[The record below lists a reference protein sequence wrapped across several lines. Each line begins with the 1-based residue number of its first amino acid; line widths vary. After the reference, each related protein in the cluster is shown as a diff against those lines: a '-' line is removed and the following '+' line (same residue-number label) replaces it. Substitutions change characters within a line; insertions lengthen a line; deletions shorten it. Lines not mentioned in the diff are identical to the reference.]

1 MDSSDIKH
9 LSFYEENADLLFAAS
24 SDHVRLWNVETN
36 KQLDCL
42 SLPPKNIT
50 DMKIAA
56 QSGHSGLLLVSAI
69 QKETISIYF
78 SHLSNINFDESIDT
92 IPT

>member
-1 MDSSDIKH
+1 
-9 LSFYEENADLLFAAS
+9 
-24 SDHVRLWNVETN
+24 
-36 KQLDCL
+36 
-42 SLPPKNIT
+42 
-50 DMKIAA
+50 MKIAA
-56 QSGHSGLLLVSAI
+56 QSGDSGLLLVSAI